1 MTPDYKSLSRGHS
14 RDMSSGT
21 IDDRLDKVADLYELW
36 KLLRTAKRS
45 NGGEPPTGAN
55 RQRGRTSA
63 IRPMVLVRDRT
74 VVGAKS
80 MRIAH
85 IITRMIIGGTQERR
99 ESASLRIV

>member
-55 RQRGRTSA
+55 RQRGRTA
-63 IRPMVLVRDRT
+63 NGGEPVRSDRWSWF
-74 VVGAKS
+74 G
-80 MRIAH
+80 I
-85 IITRMIIGGTQERR
+85 EP
-99 ESASLRIV
+99 

>member
-55 RQRGRTSA
+55 QCDPTDGPGSGSNRSGS
-63 IRPMVLVRDRT
+63 
-74 VVGAKS
+74 
-80 MRIAH
+80 
-85 IITRMIIGGTQERR
+85 
-99 ESASLRIV
+99 